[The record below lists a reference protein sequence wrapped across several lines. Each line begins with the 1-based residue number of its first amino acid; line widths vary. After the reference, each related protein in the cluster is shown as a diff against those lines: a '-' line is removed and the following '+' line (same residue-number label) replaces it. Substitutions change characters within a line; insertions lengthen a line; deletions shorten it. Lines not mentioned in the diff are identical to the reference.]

1 MADEES
7 GPYPQVNKE
16 LRWDFEKGWERG
28 QIKSPVG
35 WDGWLIPKRASA
47 VGSIPAPSKNRGGFA
62 RRIRERPAGGTE
74 IWKER

>member
-16 LRWDFEKGWERG
+16 LRRDFEKGWERG

-35 WDGWLIPKRASA
+35 WDGWLIPKRAC
-47 VGSIPAPSKNRGGFA
+47 GQHT
-62 RRIRERPAGGTE
+62 RP
-74 IWKER
+74 K